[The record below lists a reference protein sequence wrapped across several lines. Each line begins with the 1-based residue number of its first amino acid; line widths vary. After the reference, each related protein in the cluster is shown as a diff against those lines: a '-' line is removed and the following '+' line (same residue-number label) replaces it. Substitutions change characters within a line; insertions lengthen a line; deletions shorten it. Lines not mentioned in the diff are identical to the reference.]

1 MEAFMQRYPDNL
13 SESDRR
19 IARKWTLASFG
30 IYGTL
35 LAGFILYAAF
45 HPATAPV
52 QFASDT
58 ASKASAGKSSR
69 DDIFEKFAK
78 VTQRRFC
85 GQVAC

>member
-30 IYGTL
+30 VYGTL

-45 HPATAPV
+45 HPAPSIRL
-52 QFASDT
+52 ASDA
-58 ASKASAGKSSR
+58 ASKTSAAKPSR

-85 GQVAC
+85 GQVSC

>member
-1 MEAFMQRYPDNL
+1 MQRYPNNL

-19 IARKWTLASFG
+19 IVRKWTLASFG
-30 IYGTL
+30 VYGSL

-45 HPATAPV
+45 NQAPPVQLASTAVSKAPV
-52 QFASDT
+52 V
-58 ASKASAGKSSR
+58 KPSR
-69 DDIFEKFAK
+69 EDIFDKFAK

>member
-1 MEAFMQRYPDNL
+1 MEAVMQRYPDNL

-19 IARKWTLASFG
+19 IARRWTLGSVG
-30 IYGTL
+30 VYGTL

-45 HPATAPV
+45 HPASAPV
-52 QFASDT
+52 QLASDAT
-58 ASKASAGKSSR
+58 SNASAAKPSR
-69 DDIFEKFAK
+69 DDILEKFAK

>member
-1 MEAFMQRYPDNL
+1 MQRYPDNL

-19 IARKWTLASFG
+19 IARRWTLASFG
-30 IYGTL
+30 VYGTI

-45 HPATAPV
+45 SPAHAPV
-52 QFASDT
+52 ELASNA
-58 ASKASAGKSSR
+58 ASKASAAKPSR